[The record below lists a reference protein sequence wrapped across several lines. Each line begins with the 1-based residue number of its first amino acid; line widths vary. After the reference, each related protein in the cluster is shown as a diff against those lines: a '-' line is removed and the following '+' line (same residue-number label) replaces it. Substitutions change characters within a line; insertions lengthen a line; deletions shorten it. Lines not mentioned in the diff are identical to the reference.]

1 MKDVREALADA
12 ALEAQKEVKELEAE
26 NKKLIAG
33 IDKINN
39 VGVQLRRKNK
49 RLKGLLKEVFPILHS
64 QANSECLGPKSLVTR
79 IYEQAFEGK
88 VGK

>member
-1 MKDVREALADA
+1 MSKKCIGCFARDKNIE
-12 ALEAQKEVKELEAE
+12 QLEAE
-26 NKKLIAG
+26 I
-33 IDKINN
+33 
-39 VGVQLRRKNK
+39 K